1 MAVVWLLS
9 ENIVTEHEGAAVI
22 NRELN
27 LYHDLF
33 EPRLRQPD
41 VALPSCSGQRRSR
54 KLGVGFTL
62 TLFKTYECW
71 VLRVSRVSG
80 W

>member
-9 ENIVTEHEGAAVI
+9 ENIATKHEGAAVI
-22 NRELN
+22 NRK
-27 LYHDLF
+27 
-33 EPRLRQPD
+33 
-41 VALPSCSGQRRSR
+41 RSR

-62 TLFKTYECW
+62 TLFRIYECW
-71 VLRVSRVSG
+71 VLRVTRVSG

>member
-9 ENIVTEHEGAAVI
+9 ENIATKHEGAA
-22 NRELN
+22 
-27 LYHDLF
+27 
-33 EPRLRQPD
+33 
-41 VALPSCSGQRRSR
+41 RRSR

-62 TLFKTYECW
+62 TLFRIYECW
-71 VLRVSRVSG
+71 VLRVTRVSG